1 MLDIYLIIILS
12 LIISYSPFIKK
23 ILLQTFTLDEVI
35 FLEHL
40 FFTIPLILYMVY
52 MVFFTKKKLGFIKKL
67 SVNHICYIVLM
78 TITSIIGGFLYYFL
92 INHMPMTKVAPILS
106 PLIIIFTVLIGIG
119 IFKEK
124 LYTHEIIGIILII
137 IGIYIT
143 KSTICKNIFNK

>member
-1 MLDIYLIIILS
+1 MLDIYLIVILS

-40 FFTIPLILYMVY
+40 FFTIPLVLYMVY
-52 MVFFTKKKLGFIKKL
+52 MVFFTKEKLGFIKKI
-67 SVNHICYIVLM
+67 STKHICYIGLM
-78 TITSIIGGFLYYFL
+78 TVTTIIGGFIYYFL
-92 INHMPMTKVAPILS
+92 INHMPMSQVAPILS

-119 IFKEK
+119 IFKEQV
-124 LYTHEIIGIILII
+124 YTHEIAGIIVII

-143 KSTICKNIFNK
+143 KSDMCKQFFTK